1 MFIYPLKINRQ
12 CNNCPP
18 CSLFLATINVKSAK
32 TKHLFGRKI
41 VLGREQF

>member
-18 CSLFLATINVKSAK
+18 RSLFLATINVKSAK